1 MSDLVRINNLPS
13 NLVDYDIQ
21 TINKIRES
29 IEKLI
34 KEYKIIDKNSIK
46 NINCDIFIN
55 EELKSSNYNINNN
68 IFVKLSNYPQNI
80 SQDQDIKDSVF
91 RGNFNSEV
99 KAFSKFINEKINKI
113 SFLINY
119 NKEFKN
125 LESINIVKQEN
136 KNEEDLSFFIPTK
149 PKYKVEQIILNEDLI
164 LEIEKTLSILEQRH
178 ILYDEWGFGE
188 IEPKPKA
195 ILNFF
200 GPPGTGKTM
209 MAHGIA
215 SKIGIN
221 ILALNYADIESKFVG
236 DAPKNLVRA
245 FETAEKENA
254 LLFFDE
260 ADSFLGKRISN
271 VSSSS
276 DQAVN
281 SLRSQMLILLEN
293 FTGVIIFATNLIT
306 NYDRAFES
314 RIFKHLKFDVPNKV
328 NRIKIIRSSIPLK
341 VPFEDNYLSEEIL
354 EKIIELSEGF
364 SGREIKNAILDALAN
379 ALIEK
384 RKFVKD
390 NDFFMSFDKMKAS
403 RESLKN
409 EYNYTNS
416 MLNTDSKKILEEK
429 IKENLKTTDIE
440 NK

>member
-1 MSDLVRINNLPS
+1 MSDLVRINNLPA

-34 KEYKIIDKNSIK
+34 NDYKIIDKNSIK
-46 NINCDIFIN
+46 SINCDIFIN
-55 EELKSSNYNINNN
+55 EELKSSIYNINNN
-68 IFVKLSNYPQNI
+68 IFVKFSNYPQNI

-125 LESINIVKQEN
+125 LESKNIVKQES
-136 KNEEDLSFFIPTK
+136 KNEEDLSFFIPAK

-200 GPPGTGKTM
+200 GPPGTGKAM